1 MADLLAGKVAI
12 VTGAGRGIGRGEA
25 IALAADGAKVV
36 VNDYGVS
43 SRGEDP
49 SGEPA
54 AQVVAEI
61 KAAGGE
67 AVASYESVADWQ
79 AAGRIVEMALDTF
92 GRLDIL
98 VNNAG
103 VFRQG
108 FMEELS
114 EEDFDAVIGV
124 HLKGSFATCRHAI
137 PHMKRQ
143 QYGRIINTSSNN
155 WTMPKGRAAYAAA
168 KGGIVSLTYD
178 LAWELQNDNIT
189 VNSVAP
195 FAATREATSDTGRDD
210 RLRAAGLL
218 SDRRSAQT
226 EARTDPAMVAPMVVY
241 LASDLAAQVTGLVFR
256 AGGGKIGVF
265 CHPLEVRTIFRNEQ
279 KDGAWTIDELRDLL
293 PRTVLAGETKAPHI

>member
-25 IALAADGAKVV
+25 MALAAEGAKVV

-108 FMEELS
+108 FMEELT

-155 WTMPKGRAAYAAA
+155 WTLPKGRAAYAAA

-218 SDRRSAQT
+218 SDRRLAQT

-241 LASDLAAQVTGLVFR
+241 LASDLASHVTGLVFR
-256 AGGGKIGVF
+256 AGGGKIGMF
-265 CHPLEVRTIFRNEQ
+265 CHPVEVRTIFRNEQ

>member
-25 IALAADGAKVV
+25 IALAAEGAKVV

-108 FMEELS
+108 FMEELT
-114 EEDFDAVIGV
+114 EEDFEAVIGV

-241 LASDLAAQVTGLVFR
+241 LASDLAAHVTGLVFR